1 LLIYRIYIF
10 DGEMDQPKLSTLAA
24 AGTIERIIAKPDS
37 GGWVVLIQHKTLAG
51 LHIEPLERQ
60 RGGARV
66 FATLDAVARCLAA
79 AGVARF
85 QVNTAKPP

>member
-1 LLIYRIYIF
+1 
-10 DGEMDQPKLSTLAA
+10 MDQPKLSTLAA

-66 FATLDAVARCLAA
+66 FATLDAAARALAGLGLTTFRVHA
-79 AGVARF
+79 AGLAGEE
-85 QVNTAKPP
+85 PP

>member
-1 LLIYRIYIF
+1 
-10 DGEMDQPKLSTLAA
+10 MDQPKLCTLAE

-60 RGGARV
+60 RGGARI
-66 FATLDAVARCLAA
+66 FATLDAVARCLAG
-79 AGVARF
+79 AGLLEFKVR
-85 QVNTAKPP
+85 TGPTMERP